1 MNSLRKICSKC
12 FLNGLCMCLHEAAS
26 LLLVIPHGNSQKSY
40 LLHTFYCC
48 VMLMINTHLRNQCC
62 SVLFETAFGWY
73 VWYMHG
79 NTSWDAFVV
88 CFVWADERKVIP
100 CHSCGTRLP
109 QVETHFPRVVSGCPS
124 CGERF
129 FHERTATSTDP
140 MSKLS
145 LLGFLHVLLTCNLLG
160 CQDGV
165 VYSTLEDAL
174 KAVCD
179 GSSCVASCKC
189 CLETEYAFA
198 EACIS
203 AFVDMTSKATS
214 TVAKIKKSLQKI
226 QGTWVWWY
234 VFMIWPEKS
243 LEWSMI

>member
-109 QVETHFPRVVSGCPS
+109 QVETHFPQSFRLPKLW
-124 CGERF
+124 
-129 FHERTATSTDP
+129 RTVFPRTDRNFYR
-140 MSKLS
+140 S
-145 LLGFLHVLLTCNLLG
+145 HV
-160 CQDGV
+160 Q
-165 VYSTLEDAL
+165 
-174 KAVCD
+174 AV
-179 GSSCVASCKC
+179 
-189 CLETEYAFA
+189 L
-198 EACIS
+198 
-203 AFVDMTSKATS
+203 
-214 TVAKIKKSLQKI
+214 
-226 QGTWVWWY
+226 TWVSTRPLD
-234 VFMIWPEKS
+234 V
-243 LEWSMI
+243 

>member
-1 MNSLRKICSKC
+1 MFFLAKIMNSLRKICSKC

-109 QVETHFPRVVSGCPS
+109 QVETHLPAGRFRLPKLWRTVWSTNGAQLLQIPCPS
-124 CGERF
+124 C
-129 FHERTATSTDP
+129 P
-140 MSKLS
+140 Y
-145 LLGFLHVLLTCNLLG
+145 LGFYTSSWRVIFW
-160 CQDGV
+160 
-165 VYSTLEDAL
+165 DA
-174 KAVCD
+174 KM
-179 GSSCVASCKC
+179 GSS
-189 CLETEYAFA
+189 
-198 EACIS
+198 IRHWR
-203 AFVDMTSKATS
+203 MR
-214 TVAKIKKSLQKI
+214 
-226 QGTWVWWY
+226 
-234 VFMIWPEKS
+234 
-243 LEWSMI
+243 

>member
-88 CFVWADERKVIP
+88 CFVWAKKG
-100 CHSCGTRLP
+100 HSMSFLWYSTPASWNSLPAGRFRLP
-109 QVETHFPRVVSGCPS
+109 KLWRTVFPR
-124 CGERF
+124 
-129 FHERTATSTDP
+129 TDRNFYR
-140 MSKLS
+140 S
-145 LLGFLHVLLTCNLLG
+145 HV
-160 CQDGV
+160 Q
-165 VYSTLEDAL
+165 
-174 KAVCD
+174 AV
-179 GSSCVASCKC
+179 
-189 CLETEYAFA
+189 L
-198 EACIS
+198 
-203 AFVDMTSKATS
+203 
-214 TVAKIKKSLQKI
+214 
-226 QGTWVWWY
+226 TWVSTRPLD
-234 VFMIWPEKS
+234 V
-243 LEWSMI
+243 